1 MTGNNHLTTLYNNN
15 NTYRL
20 EDYDTIQPIFEEL
33 KIPKQARILNIGCGN
48 SEFSERLYDEG
59 YTNNFN
65 IDIADNVIKY
75 MNSRKGKRKNLH
87 YEVMDVRELKYADES
102 FDVVIDKSTIDALL
116 CGEHAYM
123 NVAKMTKE
131 ISRVLKTGGIYF
143 IISYGKPENRIIHL
157 ERDHL
162 AFDIHFY
169 SIKKEN
175 DGTNDHEQVH
185 YGYICTKK
193 PEAKENLNNFD
204 LVYDQLE
211 RDELEE
217 ANAECEEEE
226 EDDVDN
232 YEDVK

>member
-1 MTGNNHLTTLYNNN
+1 MIGISYIDLFY
-15 NTYRL
+15 YYIFRL

-33 KIPKQARILNIGCGN
+33 KIPKNAKILNIGCGN
-48 SEFSERLYDEG
+48 SEFSERLYDDG
-59 YTNNFN
+59 YTNNVN
-65 IDIADNVIKY
+65 IDIAPNVIKY
-75 MNSRKGKRKNLH
+75 MNNRKGKRKGLQ
-87 YEVMDVRELKYADES
+87 YEVMDVRDLKYKDET
-102 FDVVIDKSTIDALL
+102 FDIVIDKSTIDALL

-143 IISYGKPENRIIHL
+143 IISYGKPENRILHL

-169 SIKKEN
+169 SIKKEDDEN
-175 DGTNDHEQVH
+175 NAHEQTQVH

-193 PEAKENLNNFD
+193 PEAKDNLNNFD

-217 ANAECEEEE
+217 ANAEEEE
-226 EDDVDN
+226 EDDDEEG
-232 YEDVK
+232 YEEQK

>member
-1 MTGNNHLTTLYNNN
+1 
-15 NTYRL
+15 
-20 EDYDTIQPIFEEL
+20 
-33 KIPKQARILNIGCGN
+33 
-48 SEFSERLYDEG
+48 
-59 YTNNFN
+59 
-65 IDIADNVIKY
+65 
-75 MNSRKGKRKNLH
+75 MNSRKGKRKGLH
-87 YEVMDVRELKYADES
+87 YDVMDVRELKYADES

-123 NVAKMTKE
+123 NVAKMTRE
-131 ISRVLKTGGIYF
+131 ISRVLKTSGIYF
-143 IISYGKPENRIIHL
+143 IISYGKPENRILHL

-175 DGTNDHEQVH
+175 DGNNEHEHEHVHEQVH

-217 ANAECEEEE
+217 ANAEYEEEE
-226 EDDVDN
+226 EDDVDG
-232 YEDVK
+232 YEDQK